1 MTTDMIPS
9 RQAQPNTMSHTRLT
23 ILLIDDSPDNLLILG
38 DILTQAGYEVMFAES
53 GLSGLERTCFV
64 KPDLILMD
72 VRMPG
77 MNGLVVC
84 RTLKGQDDFQDVPVI
99 LMSAQRGG
107 TLRREA
113 LDAGSLDCWEKPLS
127 PDFLREAL
135 KTILPLPESA
145 QEKASV
151 KGLT

>member
-1 MTTDMIPS
+1 MTTDMMQM
-9 RQAQPNTMSHTRLT
+9 RQVQTNAMPHARPT

-53 GLSGLERTCFV
+53 GLSGLERSRFM
-64 KPDLILMD
+64 KPYLILMD

-77 MNGLVVC
+77 IDGLSTC
-84 RTLKGQDDFQDVPVI
+84 RTFKESDIRDIPII

-113 LDAGSLDCWEKPLS
+113 IDAGSLDCWEKPLS
-127 PDFLREAL
+127 PEFLRETL
-135 KTILPLPESA
+135 KTILPLPDSILAEGSIP
-145 QEKASV
+145 
-151 KGLT
+151 

>member
-1 MTTDMIPS
+1 MPT
-9 RQAQPNTMSHTRLT
+9 RQAQPNTMPHARPT

-53 GLSGLERTCFV
+53 GLSGLERTRFM

-77 MNGLVVC
+77 IDGLDTC
-84 RTLKGQDDFQDVPVI
+84 RTFKEQSDIRNIPVI

-107 TLRREA
+107 TLRQEA
-113 LDAGSLDCWEKPLS
+113 LNAGSIDCWEKPLS
-127 PDFLREAL
+127 PDFLRETL
-135 KTILPLPESA
+135 KTLLPLPDSV
-145 QEKASV
+145 QEK
-151 KGLT
+151 G

>member
-9 RQAQPNTMSHTRLT
+9 RQAQPLAMLQARPT

-38 DILTQAGYEVMFAES
+38 DILTENSYEVMFAES
-53 GLSGLERTCFV
+53 GLSGLERTRFM

-77 MNGLVVC
+77 INGLAAC
-84 RTLKGQDDFQDVPVI
+84 RAIKGKVEVHDIPVI

-107 TLRREA
+107 TLRQEV
-113 LDAGSLDCWEKPLS
+113 LDAGSLDYWEKPLS
-127 PDFLREAL
+127 PNFLRETL
-135 KTILPLPESA
+135 KTLLPLPDSIQGERS
-145 QEKASV
+145 
-151 KGLT
+151 